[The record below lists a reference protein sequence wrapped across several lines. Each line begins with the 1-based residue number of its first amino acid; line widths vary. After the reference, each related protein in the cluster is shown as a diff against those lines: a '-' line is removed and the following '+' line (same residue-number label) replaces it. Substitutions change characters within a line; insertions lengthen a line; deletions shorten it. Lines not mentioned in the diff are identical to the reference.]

1 MSNGGSAGSAGS
13 TSQEATMEEDYNNTS
28 TDLVDS
34 SVSIDEFGTSPS
46 STTSVD
52 DGYSS
57 QDNEEQQAID
67 ANVLRQFDHTA
78 ELISQ
83 LRTIRKKQNIAFKE
97 PL

>member
-13 TSQEATMEEDYNNTS
+13 TSQESTMEEDYNNTS

-67 ANVLRQFDHTA
+67 AA
-78 ELISQ
+78 
-83 LRTIRKKQNIAFKE
+83 RTERTNTTYDAGDKIQEYQVHIQI
-97 PL
+97 